1 MNRSIRLGIV
11 LVSVC
16 AVTLVSGTFFTA
28 SAQNRS
34 SEEIEAE
41 IQRLEQKKQ
50 ELQAKKAGAVPS
62 GQDRRSEEIEMEI
75 QLDRFEK
82 MLGQCVGRKTD
93 RCAELMYT
101 LGSLYYD
108 QAKEQANRNQAKPD
122 YSKSLNM
129 YWQVAMEYPKFE
141 KLPEAYIQMSTAYLL
156 SGHLDTTRIVL
167 ELLVNRFPN
176 SPRAS
181 SAHFRLANFAL
192 LDKNNNKAEEHFKKV
207 KQKDVDS
214 KTWET
219 TQNFLAQIADPKL
232 AAQERIKEAEPVRQ
246 SYGASIAIGTLP
258 ANAEIYIGGKLVGK
272 SNEGKLQVPV
282 GTYQVKFV
290 KDGIEKTE
298 TMTFKPGENPTM
310 FVPLK

>member
-129 YWQVAMEYPKFE
+129 YWQLTNEYPKFE
-141 KLPEAYIQMSTAYLL
+141 RLPEAYIQMSTAYLL

-181 SAHFRLANFAL
+181 SAHFRLAELAL
-192 LDKNNNKAEEHFKKV
+192 LDKNNNKACQHLQKV
-207 KQKDVDS
+207 KKNEIDLTSWEMTHYRMGECAYKLGDFDNASKYLRGYVEEYDKGKYKNKEFRDNALEYIRAITEQK
-214 KTWET
+214 K
-219 TQNFLAQIADPKL
+219 K
-232 AAQERIKEAEPVRQ
+232 
-246 SYGASIAIGTLP
+246 
-258 ANAEIYIGGKLVGK
+258 
-272 SNEGKLQVPV
+272 
-282 GTYQVKFV
+282 
-290 KDGIEKTE
+290 
-298 TMTFKPGENPTM
+298 
-310 FVPLK
+310 